1 MRLKREPNTSAPPAV
16 YYDPRSSGPPTR
28 RSGLGFDFT
37 RYLPAEKIIPGVP
50 NPVTYGAGAFL
61 LTGGALYLLAGS
73 SGGGGSAD
81 LPERA

>member
-16 YYDPRSSGPPTR
+16 YYDPPTSGPPTR
-28 RSGLGFDFT
+28 RSGLGADFT
-37 RYLPAEKIIPGVP
+37 QYLPAGKIIPGVP

-61 LTGGALYLLAGS
+61 LVGGALYLLAGP
-73 SGGGGSAD
+73 SGGVGSD